1 MLFGGAHSL
10 QSIMVTDSQHIC
22 SLCLVESVHIQNT
35 YVWQTLKVEFDVLS
49 YIYGYQA
56 VGLEMAWRRQ
66 DATGILFCF
75 YEQVASTLVVLVHTE
90 GRSRSWGSCLF
101 YRPTTQLWP
110 GGPSTFFYTELVLSD
125 LYCFV
130 NLQNLKRMR

>member
-10 QSIMVTDSQHIC
+10 QGIMVTDSQHIC
-22 SLCLVESVHIQNT
+22 SLCSVESVHIQNT

-66 DATGILFCF
+66 DATGILLCF

-90 GRSRSWGSCLF
+90 GRSRS
-101 YRPTTQLWP
+101 
-110 GGPSTFFYTELVLSD
+110 
-125 LYCFV
+125 
-130 NLQNLKRMR
+130 